1 MPSSGSSGRCLRSAA
16 QHRVRS
22 AARPRADATCQ
33 RCCALQKAARVSI
46 RFQSSRIHPR
56 SVVQNTHDFIQRNH
70 VFFLFDYVGT
80 PTLTRTL
87 PLLKYYSVEQVVS
100 VGPLTGADP
109 QRLPPFNRM
118 AVQVCDEHV
127 MLEARVRERTQALS
141 VTNAGLG
148 AEIAERER
156 AQQALTES
164 GELVRLLL
172 ESAPE
177 AIYGMDEF
185 GKTTFCNASCLRMII
200 SRRR

>member
-1 MPSSGSSGRCLRSAA
+1 
-16 QHRVRS
+16 
-22 AARPRADATCQ
+22 
-33 RCCALQKAARVSI
+33 
-46 RFQSSRIHPR
+46 
-56 SVVQNTHDFIQRNH
+56 
-70 VFFLFDYVGT
+70 
-80 PTLTRTL
+80 
-87 PLLKYYSVEQVVS
+87 
-100 VGPLTGADP
+100 
-109 QRLPPFNRM
+109 M

-127 MLEARVRERTQALS
+127 MLEARVGERTQALS

-185 GKTTFCNASCLRMII
+185 GKTTFCNAPCLRMII